1 MLYKLYMK
9 TLSLYIVYHNN
20 IYDKNTETFH
30 QAHIKQSLI
39 WYAVN
44 ENIKK
49 PHYPNIPEGSHIKE
63 WELPIYNPLYQMTHF
78 YQNSAF
84 LHIFWNNLHTKT
96 KYIGFA
102 QYDMS
107 LDANEL
113 LTIELHMKKDQATSV
128 FVAFPYDPAIL
139 LNNLYTPQF
148 WEIIFLIPYNIFY
161 STTHTMD
168 NIMAIPI
175 PLLHTFII
183 PSWFFAHIMPFVEK
197 LIPTVL
203 RNLQWDT
210 RHLAGTL
217 ERIFG
222 LCISFGI
229 QEKKINN
236 IVRLH
241 GIVTDIE
248 GQRENDTF
256 RGI

>member
-1 MLYKLYMK
+1 MK
-9 TLSLYIVYHNN
+9 TLSVYIVYHNK
-20 IYDKNTETFH
+20 IYDNNTNTFH
-30 QAHIKQSLI
+30 REHMKQSLI

-44 ENIKK
+44 EKIVKT
-49 PHYPNIPEGSHIKE
+49 PYQSIPEESHIRE
-63 WELPIYNPLYQMTHF
+63 WELPIYNPLYQMSNF

-113 LTIELHMKKDQATSV
+113 LAMELLMKDDNTNTAYI
-128 FVAFPYDPAIL
+128 AFPYSPVIL
-139 LNNLYTPQF
+139 YNDIYTPQF
-148 WEIIFLIPYNIFY
+148 WEETFLKPYNTFY
-161 STTHTMD
+161 NTNHTPS
-168 NIMAIPI
+168 NIIAMPL

-183 PSWFFAHIMPFVEK
+183 PSWFFAHMMPFVEK
-197 LIPTVL
+197 VIPTVL

-217 ERIFG
+217 ERIFA

-229 QEKKINN
+229 QEQKINN
-236 IVRLH
+236 VVKLN
-241 GIVTDIE
+241 GIITDIQ
-248 GQRENDTF
+248 GQRENDSF